1 MLGIEKIPQWEL
13 EALIKKYKPESTKKK
28 NKIDGRKD
36 RPKETM
42 NLKMRYPQIE
52 VISVSPK
59 EIVANILGTFIVSV
73 HLMTESQMK
82 ARLIECL
89 DMIREHSM
97 DMALRRRLLN
107 RERKIVLLE
116 RVDLIEEFLKLT
128 TEY

>member
-1 MLGIEKIPQWEL
+1 MIGIEKIPRWEL
-13 EALIKKYKPESTKKK
+13 DALVKKYKPESTKKK

-52 VISVSPK
+52 VVSVSPK

-82 ARLIECL
+82 AKLIECL
-89 DMIREHSM
+89 DMIREHSTN
-97 DMALRRRLLN
+97 MALKGRLLN
-107 RERKIVLLE
+107 RERKIVLLK
-116 RVDLIEEFLKLT
+116 RADLIEEFLKLT